1 MRRSRVWWSSRP
13 TLLPYLL
20 EPELK
25 SLCYGLSKRHR
36 PLPWYEM
43 QLFVSNLS
51 LRPQCEYLGP
61 TWARSL
67 PHHLR
72 ECYLDCFLERPG
84 WGYHCLEVQS
94 QPPELQGHGRC
105 RCSWQ
110 KLVAR
115 VQFQLPYRDASSL
128 SGDCSS
134 LVRMGPQG
142 PKETQNLCGSHDWRS
157 RWWRRQPPKSWYQ
170 MPRQLHFQR

>member
-1 MRRSRVWWSSRP
+1 MRRPRVWRSSRP

-20 EPELK
+20 EPELE
-25 SLCYGLSKRHR
+25 SLRYEMSKRHR
-36 PLPWYEM
+36 PLPWDEM

-72 ECYLDCFLERPG
+72 ECYNYFFHERPG
-84 WGYHCLEVQS
+84 RGYHCPEVQS
-94 QPPELQGHGRC
+94 QPPELQGHGHC
-105 RCSWQ
+105 RCSLHH
-110 KLVAR
+110 LVAR
-115 VQFQLPYRDASSL
+115 AQFQLPYRNASSL
-128 SGDCSS
+128 TGDCYLSW
-134 LVRMGPQG
+134 MGSQG
-142 PKETQNLCGSHDWRS
+142 PNQTQNLSGSHDWRS